1 MIKYTKCMDLTKV
14 SGGINHELY
23 NYIKIYKK

>member
-1 MIKYTKCMDLTKV
+1 MIKYNECMDLTKV
-14 SGGINHELY
+14 FGGINRELY